1 MIKIKNYL
9 KELLSDST
17 GAPSCRLW
25 FGWFCAIAAF
35 LITAYGIY
43 RNVNV
48 MAYLTAFLTCA
59 AGCFGVS
66 VFGEIK
72 SLSAAGDKDEAK

>member
-1 MIKIKNYL
+1 MFKAIKNYL

-17 GAPSCRLW
+17 GAPSCRLV
-25 FGWFCAIAAF
+25 FGWFCAGAAF
-35 LITAYGIY
+35 VLTTYGIY
-43 RNVNV
+43 RNVDV
-48 MAYLTAFLTCA
+48 FAYLTTFLTCA

-72 SLSAAGDKDEAK
+72 SLSAKDESK